1 MKFYIPIL
9 LFLIS
14 CSSTKEGFFFQK
26 QNTDIEKTFEK
37 DDKSLEKF
45 SVQEVYDPALEQ
57 KAKEAATAV
66 KAAATEVKTA
76 NPEKLEKP
84 KQGKKT
90 AVIKKADTKKQPK
103 KIQKK
108 PQANLPKV
116 SEKVE
121 KKKSDLLNKVKSQ
134 VALDIATEKKEERPL
149 PKDYPKEFL
158 EYDKKA
164 EGVWDIFKPKVFLD
178 EAHVFEVSYLGI
190 TAGTIRIETKKPVRL
205 ANEPAFHFKVLL
217 KSSDYYKYIYELN
230 DTLESFV
237 RMRDFMPLK
246 YKLVQRES
254 GQEVDD
260 LQVFDYDTQKTTFW
274 YRKLKKGK
282 EKKDKKEKYIPH
294 YFQDSFSG
302 LQFVRGLPLKLGE
315 KYQFPIVTRTK
326 VWIMTLE
333 IVNTLDKI
341 EVADQ
346 TFDAIKIKAETRF
359 PGVLKKRGDIIFWF
373 SNDKYRRL
381 LKFEAKIKIGSVK
394 GHLVKYE
401 EGKGLQ

>member
-9 LFLIS
+9 IFVLS
-14 CSSTKEGFFFQK
+14 CSSTKESLFFEK
-26 QNTDIEKTFEK
+26 MDTDIEKSFEK

-45 SVQEVYDPALEQ
+45 SVQEVIDPIVE
-57 KAKEAATAV
+57 KAPA
-66 KAAATEVKTA
+66 
-76 NPEKLEKP
+76 
-84 KQGKKT
+84 
-90 AVIKKADTKKQPK
+90 
-103 KIQKK
+103 
-108 PQANLPKV
+108 
-116 SEKVE
+116 EKVE
-121 KKKSDLLNKVKSQ
+121 NTQVVEKANKKVKGHKDNKDNKVANKNERDKTKVATKQNPQKTTPKLDKKKSDLLSKVKSQ
-134 VALDIATEKKEERPL
+134 VAQELQEKKLQEKPL
-149 PKDYPKEFL
+149 PEDYPKQFI

-178 EAHVFEVSYLGI
+178 EAHIFEVSYLGI
-190 TAGTIRIETKKPVRL
+190 TAGTIRIETRKPVKI
-205 ANEPAFHFKVLL
+205 ADEPAYHFKVLL
-217 KSSDYYKYIYELN
+217 KSADYYNYIYKLN
-230 DTLESFV
+230 DTLESYV
-237 RMRDFMPLK
+237 RIRDFMPLK

-260 LQVFDYDTQKTTFW
+260 LQVFDYETQKTTFW

-282 EKKDKKEKYIPH
+282 EKKEKKEKYIPH

-341 EVADQ
+341 TVAGQ
-346 TFDAIKIKAETRF
+346 TFSAIKIKAETHF

-373 SNDKYRRL
+373 SNDEYRRL

-401 EGKGLQ
+401 KGKGLQ